1 MSSQILTLEKTNLQE
16 LSWEEMY
23 TLLSSGQGSN
33 VTAEEVILEILRRM
47 ALVEQRQQRNKKFRK
62 RRRKLK

>member
-23 TLLSSGQGSN
+23 AMLSSGQGSN

-47 ALVEQRQQRNKKFRK
+47 ALVEQRKKRNKKFR